1 MSRRI
6 AVELYDRLV
15 ALRPD
20 WHDDDPARGVVKV
33 VMTGSAAD
41 PARYQPHLHS
51 QDVRKQL
58 KARAKDPDDPLEI
71 VIVRDMWLT
80 GFDAPA
86 LHTMYVD
93 KPMQGA
99 GLMQAIARVNRTF
112 RDKPGGLIVDY
123 LGIATN
129 LRQALAEYSPTDR
142 EQAGVPI
149 EQMVAAMLE
158 KHDVVRGL
166 LHGCAYDAAPQLPAA
181 QRMAACATVL
191 DVVMS
196 DPDRKTRYLDQV
208 LALTKA
214 FALCASRDEALAI
227 RNDVRLFADVR
238 AAILKIENSDSGR
251 AGSKAGV
258 ELETAI
264 GQLVDEAVVADA
276 VIDVYALAGIETPE
290 LSILSDEFLDGIAH
304 KDKPNLQMGMLRK
317 LLSDE
322 IRTVQRT
329 NLVQARRFSE
339 QLDDAINRYTNRA
352 LTTAEII
359 AELVKLAKQM
369 RDAAR
374 RHEQLGLSVAE
385 AALYDAIVQNDA
397 AVLQMGDATLKRIA
411 VDLVWA
417 VQQSVTI
424 DWSVKESVRAAMR
437 AKVRRLLAKY
447 DYPPDQEDKA
457 VELIL
462 EQAELFAAHG

>member
-1 MSRRI
+1 
-6 AVELYDRLV
+6 
-15 ALRPD
+15 
-20 WHDDDPARGVVKV
+20 
-33 VMTGSAAD
+33 
-41 PARYQPHLHS
+41 
-51 QDVRKQL
+51 
-58 KARAKDPDDPLEI
+58 
-71 VIVRDMWLT
+71 
-80 GFDAPA
+80 
-86 LHTMYVD
+86 
-93 KPMQGA
+93 
-99 GLMQAIARVNRTF
+99 
-112 RDKPGGLIVDY
+112 
-123 LGIATN
+123 
-129 LRQALAEYSPTDR
+129 
-142 EQAGVPI
+142 
-149 EQMVAAMLE
+149 
-158 KHDVVRGL
+158 
-166 LHGCAYDAAPQLPAA
+166 
-181 QRMAACATVL
+181 VL

-208 LALTKA
+208 LALTRA
-214 FALCASRDEALAI
+214 YALCASRDEALAI

-238 AAILKIENSDSGR
+238 AAILKIENPDSGR

-304 KDKPNLQMGMLRK
+304 KDRPNLQMGMLRK

-397 AVLQMGDATLKRIA
+397 AVLQMGDATLKKIA

>member
-1 MSRRI
+1 
-6 AVELYDRLV
+6 
-15 ALRPD
+15 
-20 WHDDDPARGVVKV
+20 
-33 VMTGSAAD
+33 MT
-41 PARYQPHLHS
+41 
-51 QDVRKQL
+51 
-58 KARAKDPDDPLEI
+58 
-71 VIVRDMWLT
+71 
-80 GFDAPA
+80 
-86 LHTMYVD
+86 
-93 KPMQGA
+93 
-99 GLMQAIARVNRTF
+99 
-112 RDKPGGLIVDY
+112 
-123 LGIATN
+123 
-129 LRQALAEYSPTDR
+129 
-142 EQAGVPI
+142 
-149 EQMVAAMLE
+149 
-158 KHDVVRGL
+158 
-166 LHGCAYDAAPQLPAA
+166 AY
-181 QRMAACATVL
+181 ATVL

-227 RNDVRLFADVR
+227 RNDVRLFAGVL
-238 AAILKIENSDSGR
+238 AAILKIENPDSGR

-258 ELETAI
+258 ELGAAI
-264 GQLVDEAVVADA
+264 GQLVDEAVVADT

-304 KDKPNLQMGMLRK
+304 KDKPNLQAGMLRK

-339 QLDDAINRYTNRA
+339 QLEDAINRYTNRA

-369 RDAAR
+369 RDAAK

-397 AVLQMGDATLKRIA
+397 AVLQMGDATLKKIA

-437 AKVRRLLAKY
+437 AKIRRLLAKY

>member
-1 MSRRI
+1 MRQPGRGARDPQRRTP
-6 AVELYDRLV
+6 VRRL
-15 ALRPD
+15 
-20 WHDDDPARGVVKV
+20 
-33 VMTGSAAD
+33 
-41 PARYQPHLHS
+41 
-51 QDVRKQL
+51 
-58 KARAKDPDDPLEI
+58 
-71 VIVRDMWLT
+71 
-80 GFDAPA
+80 
-86 LHTMYVD
+86 
-93 KPMQGA
+93 
-99 GLMQAIARVNRTF
+99 
-112 RDKPGGLIVDY
+112 
-123 LGIATN
+123 
-129 LRQALAEYSPTDR
+129 
-142 EQAGVPI
+142 
-149 EQMVAAMLE
+149 
-158 KHDVVRGL
+158 
-166 LHGCAYDAAPQLPAA
+166 
-181 QRMAACATVL
+181 
-191 DVVMS
+191 
-196 DPDRKTRYLDQV
+196 
-208 LALTKA
+208 
-214 FALCASRDEALAI
+214 
-227 RNDVRLFADVR
+227 R
-238 AAILKIENSDSGR
+238 AAILKIENPDSGR

-258 ELETAI
+258 ELEAAI
-264 GQLVDEAVVADA
+264 GQLVDEAVVADT

-304 KDKPNLQMGMLRK
+304 KDKPNLQAGMLRK

-397 AVLQMGDATLKRIA
+397 AVLQMGDATLKKIA

-437 AKVRRLLAKY
+437 AKIRRLLAKY